1 MFVADT
7 ITSSQPVKG
16 GLQQGFWSRNL
27 HVRIY
32 YSYILSSS
40 EIKLPWLR
48 CIAESCHSDWTLR
61 RLWFVSYTPLHTCAV
76 VGLNIWDDRHSVFL
90 HPAVSELVLW
100 CWSTW
105 FQSKDLSQSFNKV
118 NVLVGIIA
126 AIAVWSFVIFVRLF
140 LVGRCC
146 ELEQINR
153 CLLVTFHKS
162 T

>member
-16 GLQQGFWSRNL
+16 GLQQGYWSRNL
-27 HVRIY
+27 HVRICFVIFWNQIDMFEI
-32 YSYILSSS
+32 SCRELSFRLDSAS
-40 EIKLPWLR
+40 FVI
-48 CIAESCHSDWTLR
+48 CI
-61 RLWFVSYTPLHTCAV
+61 LHTCPVA
-76 VGLNIWDDRHSVFL
+76 GLNIWHDRNSVFL

-118 NVLVGIIA
+118 NLLVGIIA
-126 AIAVWSFVIFVRLF
+126 AFAAWPFVIFVRF
-140 LVGRCC
+140 FVGRCC